1 MAELE
6 RGTPGL
12 QFQAGCMVQGNGR
25 NSFRDG
31 AAWVHAGLTP
41 CAGLAGGAGLHPAKC
56 CRALYKWGLV
66 VHKVDLKS

>member
-1 MAELE
+1 
-6 RGTPGL
+6 
-12 QFQAGCMVQGNGR
+12 MVQGNRR